1 MSRHG
6 SSSAAGGA
14 ARDAPLL
21 PACLPA
27 VQRQRRLLEVMI
39 EHDSDGSRETRPTLQ
54 LYGTDTRLGYI
65 MIGSNAAIPLLAQK
79 QNLARSKGTQ
89 MYVN

>member
-6 SSSAAGGA
+6 SSAAGGA

-27 VQRQRRLLEVMI
+27 VQRQRRLLEVML
-39 EHDSDGSRETRPTLQ
+39 TRPTLQ
-54 LYGTDTRLGYI
+54 LYDTDNRLGYI
-65 MIGSNAAIPLLAQK
+65 MIGSNAAIPLLAQE

-89 MYVN
+89 MHVN